1 MTATTD
7 VVISEK
13 SMLEF
18 FRSDFSGIAV
28 SRISTMRI
36 GWLLY
41 YSLRPHPEERSEG
54 PRLEGWRRCPCF
66 EMRTSC
72 APQHEVVRRLVP
84 RQALKLNL
92 RNVGL
97 LDHPLP

>member
-28 SRISTMRI
+28 SRMSTMRI
-36 GWLLY
+36 VFYLLRPDH
-41 YSLRPHPEERSEG
+41 SLRPHPEERSEG
-54 PRLEGWRRCPCF
+54 PRLEGSAASPGMWPILRDARLRR
-66 EMRTSC
+66 
-72 APQHEVVRRLVP
+72 APEDEVAR
-84 RQALKLNL
+84 
-92 RNVGL
+92 
-97 LDHPLP
+97 HPQSNPVDPGRPH